1 MGIKYKKSVANFNRQ
16 TRKTTVTHYWITC
29 ISTKELLEDVEKI
42 STRPKQRQKA
52 RNELQ
57 KRNAI

>member
-1 MGIKYKKSVANFNRQ
+1 MGIKYKKSVASRARN
-16 TRKTTVTHYWITC
+16 TKKITVSHYWIRG
-29 ISTKELLEDVEKI
+29 ISTKELLEDVEKASI
-42 STRPKQRQKA
+42 RPKQRQKA